1 MLNLWY
7 CFYWFNDDY
16 HSGGGENDYENDD
29 CLNYSTMI
37 QRQRWMMIMVSLLKM
52 VNDDENTQIQ
62 MDDDDD
68 DDDF

>member
-7 CFYWFNDDY
+7 CFYWFNDGY

-37 QRQRWMMIMVSLLKM
+37 RRQRWMMMIMVSLLKM
-52 VNDDENTQIQ
+52 VNDDENTQI
-62 MDDDDD
+62 DD

>member
-7 CFYWFNDDY
+7 CFYWFNGDY
-16 HSGGGENDYENDD
+16 HSDGGENDYENDD

-37 QRQRWMMIMVSLLKM
+37 RRQRWMMMIMVSLLKM
-52 VNDDENTQIQ
+52 VNDDENTQI
-62 MDDDDD
+62 DD

>member
-7 CFYWFNDDY
+7 CFYWFNGDY
-16 HSGGGENDYENDD
+16 HSDGGENDYENDD

-37 QRQRWMMIMVSLLKM
+37 RRQRWMMMIMVSLLKM
-52 VNDDENTQIQ
+52 VNDDENTQ

-68 DDDF
+68 DF